1 MIITADNN
9 YRGLDDWFEGKK
21 KTLLVCGNS
30 INNLGVLNKLNSI
43 SVPIIQFSDFQPNP
57 LYESVVK
64 GVKLFR
70 EEGCDSIMAVGG
82 GSAMDVA
89 KCIKLF
95 AGFPGNGVDGSWLS
109 ENNASKDIP
118 FIAMPTTAGTGS
130 EATRFAI
137 IYYNGEKQSVT
148 NDSIIPDT
156 VLFDANA
163 LKSLP
168 LYQKK
173 ATMCD
178 ALCHAIESY
187 WSVSST
193 YESKE
198 LCKKAI
204 RGILDNL
211 NGYLDNTDEGNQ
223 SMLMAAYEAG
233 RAINITRTTA
243 GHAMCYKITSLL
255 GCAHGHSVILC
266 VRMLYPHMIENI
278 EKCADFRGV
287 DYLKDTLDELGRI
300 LGGKD
305 AFSGAE
311 RLKELFISLELD
323 VPFVSDEQ
331 LEIMVNGVK
340 PEKLN
345 NHPVK
350 LNKESVRALYKRIFD
365 ICE

>member
-9 YRGLDDWFEGKK
+9 YNGLDNWFSGKK
-21 KTLLVCGNS
+21 RTLLVCGRS
-30 INNLGVLNKLNSI
+30 FESFDALKQKLDTIN
-43 SVPIIQFSDFQPNP
+43 VPIIRFSDFKPNP

-95 AGFPGNGVDGSWLS
+95 AGFPGDGADGSWLKAD
-109 ENNASKDIP
+109 NTPKDIP

-130 EATRFAI
+130 EATRYAI

-156 VLFDANA
+156 VLFDANV
-163 LKSLP
+163 LKTLP
-168 LYQKK
+168 MYQKK

-178 ALCHAIESY
+178 ALCHAIESF

-193 YESKE
+193 PESKDI
-198 LCKKAI
+198 CRKAI

-211 NGYLDNTDEGNQ
+211 KGYLDNTDEGNKG
-223 SMLMAAYEAG
+223 MLMAAYEAG

-266 VRMLYPHMIENI
+266 VRMLYPHMIESI
-278 EKCADFRGV
+278 EKCTDPRGK
-287 DYLKDTLDELGRI
+287 DYLRETIDELGRL
-300 LGGKD
+300 LGGSD
-305 AFSGAE
+305 ALSGAE
-311 RLKELFISLELD
+311 RLNEFFNELELE
-323 VPFVSDEQ
+323 VPAVTKEQ
-331 LEIMVNGVK
+331 LRIMVDGVQTNR
-340 PEKLN
+340 LGN
-345 NHPVK
+345 YPVS
-350 LNKESVRALYKRIFD
+350 LDTEDVRELYRKILRL
-365 ICE
+365 